1 MGKLKYLSKNIAL
14 FSISNFVSKI
24 LVFLLVPFYT
34 NVLTTYEYG
43 IADVIQVTLL
53 LLVPMVTVN
62 IGEAALRFGI
72 EEVDNRE
79 GIFKVGIKY
88 VIRAATIVAILC
100 CIARAA
106 IDVISKNVSF
116 SVSTEEIK
124 WYLLLFIVLFATNA
138 VYEFLVLYYQG
149 CESVETIVIGSV
161 TCTAATIG
169 FNLIF
174 LLGLR
179 IGLNGYLYSQMLAYA
194 IAAFVMISVSK
205 RFVNTESIIK
215 SSVNNTEAEQEVVN
229 TVTNSETSNQDTIA
243 GQGNTSDNLEQ
254 RMLEYSRPMV
264 VYSTASWV
272 NNAVDRYFV
281 LYMCGAAVNGVYGV
295 AYKIPAILMVFQRIF
310 AQAWQL
316 SATKVHKD
324 EDSGIFYTDMYKV
337 YNSFMVLGCAAL
349 VLLVKPVATFLFR
362 KDFYEAWK
370 LVPPLL
376 ISVIFGA
383 LTGFLGSICL
393 AHKDS
398 KSMGRA
404 TGIGALVNVV
414 LNAVMIPHLSAMGA
428 AIATGISY
436 FTMGTL
442 ALIFVRKHVKI
453 DVKIIRNIVSY
464 VLLVAESVIMINEM
478 PFHYVIC
485 AVIFVV
491 LILIYLKDFITIV
504 NVLLEKIKHR
514 G

>member
-43 IADVIQVTLL
+43 VADVIQVTLL
-53 LLVPMVTVN
+53 LLVPMITMN
-62 IGEAALRFGI
+62 IGEAALRFGV
-72 EEVDNRE
+72 EEVDNRSA
-79 GIFKVGIKY
+79 ILKVGIKY
-88 VIRAATIVAILC
+88 VLRASVIVAFVC
-100 CIARAA
+100 FAARGAVYYIAGNNA
-106 IDVISKNVSF
+106 
-116 SVSTEEIK
+116 EEIR
-124 WYLLLFIVLFATNA
+124 WYLLVFIFLFAANA
-138 VYEFLVLYYQG
+138 FYEFLVLYFQG
-149 CESVETIVIGSV
+149 CELVEVIVIGSIL
-161 TCTAATIG
+161 CTIATIG

-174 LLGLR
+174 LLGIK
-179 IGLNGYLYSQMLAYA
+179 IGLNGYLYSQILAFS
-194 IAAFVMISVSK
+194 ISAFVMVLIGKKKIDENASVSSQ
-205 RFVNTESIIK
+205 TDLSLES
-215 SSVNNTEAEQEVVN
+215 
-229 TVTNSETSNQDTIA
+229 
-243 GQGNTSDNLEQ
+243 
-254 RMLEYSRPMV
+254 RMIEYSKPMI

-281 LYMCGAAVNGVYGV
+281 LYLCGAAVNGVYGV

-316 SATKVHKD
+316 SATKAHKD
-324 EDSGIFYTDMYKV
+324 TDSDEFFSDMYKV
-337 YNSFMVLGCAAL
+337 YNSFMVIGCAFL
-349 VLLVKPVATFLFR
+349 VLIVKPVATFLFR
-362 KDFYEAWK
+362 KEFYEAWK
-370 LVPPLL
+370 FVPPLL

-414 LNAVMIPHLSAMGA
+414 LNLLLIPYFSAMGA

-436 FTMGTL
+436 FTMCMM
-442 ALIFVRKHVKI
+442 AVFFVRKHVTIK
-453 DVKIIRNIVSY
+453 VAFVRNIISY
-464 VLLVAESVIMINEM
+464 LVLVIESIVMICEM
-478 PFHYVIC
+478 PYHIPVC
-485 AVIFVV
+485 AVCFIT
-491 LILIYLKDFITIV
+491 LIALYFKDFISIV
-504 NVLLEKIKHR
+504 NVLIEKIKSR

>member
-43 IADVIQVTLL
+43 VADVIQVTLL

-72 EEVDNRE
+72 EETDNRNN
-79 GIFKVGIKY
+79 IFRIGIKY
-88 VIRAATIVAILC
+88 VIRAAIFIAFACFAI
-100 CIARAA
+100 RG
-106 IDVISKNVSF
+106 VISAINIPTF
-116 SVSTEEIK
+116 SKTEELK
-124 WYLLLFIVLFATNA
+124 WYLVLFVFLFLTDAF
-138 VYEFLVLYYQG
+138 YEFLVLFFQG
-149 CESVETIVIGSV
+149 CESVETIVIGSIS
-161 TCTAATIG
+161 CTAATIA
-169 FNLIF
+169 FNLFF
-174 LLGLR
+174 LLGLK
-179 IGLNGYLYSQMLAYA
+179 IGLNGYIFSQILAYLLA
-194 IAAFVMISVSK
+194 
-205 RFVNTESIIK
+205 SIIMVLIGK
-215 SSVNNTEAEQEVVN
+215 KKEII
-229 TVTNSETSNQDTIA
+229 SETKEDFS
-243 GQGNTSDNLEQ
+243 NLEA

-281 LYMCGAAVNGVYGV
+281 LYLCGAAVNGVYGV

-316 SATKVHKD
+316 SATKAHKD
-324 EDSGIFYTDMYKV
+324 TDSTEFFSDMYKI
-337 YNSFMVLGCAAL
+337 YNSFMVIGCGFL
-349 VLLVKPVATFLFR
+349 ILIVKPLASFLFK
-362 KDFYEAWK
+362 KDFFEAWK
-370 LVPPLL
+370 LVAPLL

-414 LNAVMIPHLSAMGA
+414 LNLILIPYFSAMGA

-436 FTMGTL
+436 FTMCFM
-442 ALIFVRKHVKI
+442 ALIFVRKHVDIKVTF
-453 DVKIIRNIVSY
+453 VKNIISY
-464 VLLVAESVIMINEM
+464 I
-478 PFHYVIC
+478 
-485 AVIFVV
+485 
-491 LILIYLKDFITIV
+491 ILIAQSIVMICELPYHFLICGILLIALITLYFKDFVSII
-504 NVLLEKIKHR
+504 NVLLNKIKR
-514 G
+514 K